1 MTQDTLSEAEY
12 DAITDAA
19 AHWCMRLHAVDC
31 SAQERADF
39 EQWHDAHP
47 LHAFEYEAML
57 EIWDVAEH
65 LPRPDAGPVGANAPA
80 NGVAIGKPVRSW
92 RQYAVAAGVFALAL
106 PLAAYTGWNLGWLPN
121 SYEHFEASDN
131 VRQVTL
137 PDGSQLELNLNTE
150 LSFSNY
156 KDERRV
162 TLKKGEAFFTVSH
175 DVSHP
180 FIVHAGEGKIRVTGT
195 RFNVWM
201 YEDQVRV
208 NLVEGSVLVTS
219 NSALPGDG
227 LRLGPSM
234 QARYQHGDYM
244 PQISQT
250 YPNDS
255 ALAWRSGK
263 LVLDNLSLH
272 EAMPLINRYLE
283 TPVMLADNATG
294 GLRVGGVYNIKE
306 LNNLVKTLPKVL
318 PVYLTRNKEG
328 NPVINS
334 MPQQPS
340 KS

>member
-19 AHWCMRLHAVDC
+19 AHWCMRVHAADC
-31 SAQERADF
+31 TEEERRAF
-39 EQWHDAHP
+39 KQWHDAHP

-65 LPRPDAGPVGANAPA
+65 LPRPESPSVVTPR
-80 NGVAIGKPVRSW
+80 PTSSRSW
-92 RQYAVAAGVFALAL
+92 RQFAVAAGVFALAL

-121 SYEHFEASDN
+121 SYQHFAATDN

-137 PDGSQLELNLNTE
+137 SDGSQLELNLNTD
-150 LSFSNY
+150 LTFSNY

-175 DVSHP
+175 DMAHP
-180 FIVHAGEGKIRVTGT
+180 FVVRAGEGRIRVTGT

-201 YEDQVRV
+201 YQDQVRV
-208 NLVEGSVLVTS
+208 NLIEGSVLVTS
-219 NSALPGDG
+219 NRSLPGDG

-234 QARYQHGDYM
+234 QARYKQGDYM

-250 YPNDS
+250 YADDS
-255 ALAWRSGK
+255 SLAWRSGK
-263 LVLDNLSLH
+263 LVLDNLALSDAL
-272 EAMPLINRYLE
+272 PLINRYLSNPLE
-283 TPVMLADNATG
+283 LADTHTG
-294 GLRVGGVYNIKE
+294 SIRVGGIYNIKE
-306 LNNLVKTLPKVL
+306 LSNLANSLPKAL
-318 PVYLTRNKEG
+318 PVYLSRNKEG

-334 MPQQPS
+334 IPQQPP